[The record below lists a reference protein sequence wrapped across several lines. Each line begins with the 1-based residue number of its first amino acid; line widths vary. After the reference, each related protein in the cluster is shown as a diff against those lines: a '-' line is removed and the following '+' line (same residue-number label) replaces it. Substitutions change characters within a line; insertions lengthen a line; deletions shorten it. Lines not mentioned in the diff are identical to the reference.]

1 MRDLRKI
8 QLFKVILAMVWMV
21 SSKMTGD
28 RIQESDTHGLGYG
41 GGRGTRESRK
51 VQILLNAE
59 SAGLA
64 TFLRVR
70 VRQ

>member
-28 RIQESDTHGLGYG
+28 RIQESDTHGLG
-41 GGRGTRESRK
+41 
-51 VQILLNAE
+51 
-59 SAGLA
+59 
-64 TFLRVR
+64 
-70 VRQ
+70 